1 MTQDRR
7 VTTARRLPRAFVL
20 LAAVPLLA
28 LAGCGDQGELRGAG
42 ETPTAVGP
50 SRLWPTLAPA
60 TTPALDYGEADTE
73 IVKGIEI
80 ANDDIHQVDPVAV
93 LRAQVA
99 AHPDEYTGRTA
110 MYPETAERLG
120 DCGNASSARGKDC
133 PVLQPYY
140 RDLTGDGKDDLIL
153 GFTLLGD
160 QLTVRVYTFE
170 KHQLVQVMNT
180 TDAVIGVEFAG
191 RDLIV
196 RAASTLPGYEY
207 RTVWSW
213 DTHQHAMLATRD
225 EILRIGDSTPTS
237 APTTTSAPT
246 STSASTS
253 TPTSDSTPTSEST
266 PTSTPSASPSAS

>member
-1 MTQDRR
+1 MTHNRR
-7 VTTARRLPRAFVL
+7 AGAIRRAPRAFAL
-20 LAAVPLLA
+20 FAAVPLLA
-28 LAGCGDQGELRGAG
+28 LAGCGDPGDLRGAG

-50 SRLWPTLAPA
+50 SRLWPTLTPA

-73 IVKGIEI
+73 VVKGIE
-80 ANDDIHQVDPVAV
+80 AVNDDIQQVDPVAV
-93 LRAQVA
+93 LKAQVA

-120 DCGNASSARGKDC
+120 DCGSGNSSSTRGKDC
-133 PVLQPYY
+133 PVLQAYY

-153 GFTLLGD
+153 GFTLPEE

-170 KHQLVQVMNT
+170 KHRLVQVMNT

-191 RDLIV
+191 RDLIL

-225 EILRIGDSTPTS
+225 EILRVGASTQ
-237 APTTTSAPT
+237 APTPYRSPAAT
-246 STSASTS
+246 
-253 TPTSDSTPTSEST
+253 
-266 PTSTPSASPSAS
+266 TPSASPSAP

>member
-1 MTQDRR
+1 MTHDRR
-7 VTTARRLPRAFVL
+7 AVTARRVPRAFAL

-42 ETPTAVGP
+42 ATPTAVGP
-50 SRLWPTLAPA
+50 SRLWPTLTPA

-73 IVKGIEI
+73 VVKGIE
-80 ANDDIHQVDPVAV
+80 AAHDDIREVDPVAV
-93 LRAQVA
+93 LKAQVA
-99 AHPDEYTGRTA
+99 AHADEYTGKTA
-110 MYPETAERLG
+110 LYPETAERLG
-120 DCGNASSARGKDC
+120 DCTGPSGARGKGC
-133 PVLQPYY
+133 PVLQAYY
-140 RDLTGDGKDDLIL
+140 RDLTGDGKDDLVL
-153 GFTLLGD
+153 AFTLPED

-170 KHQLVQVMNT
+170 RHQLVQVMNT
-180 TDAVIGVEFAG
+180 TDSVIGVEFAG

-225 EILRIGDSTPTS
+225 EILRVGDPTPTS
-237 APTTTSAPT
+237 APS
-246 STSASTS
+246 
-253 TPTSDSTPTSEST
+253 

>member
-1 MTQDRR
+1 MTHSRR
-7 VTTARRLPRAFVL
+7 VPRAIAL

-28 LAGCGDQGELRGAG
+28 LAGCGDPGDLRGAG

-50 SRLWPTLAPA
+50 SQLWPTLAPA

-73 IVKGIEI
+73 VVKGIAVE
-80 ANDDIHQVDPVAV
+80 NDDIHELDPVSV
-93 LRAQVA
+93 IEAQVA

-110 MYPETAERLG
+110 LYPETAERLG
-120 DCGNASSARGKDC
+120 ACGGPSGARGKGC
-133 PVLQPYY
+133 PVLQAYY
-140 RDLTGDGKDDLIL
+140 RDLTGDGKDDLVL
-153 GFTLLGD
+153 GFTVPED

-170 KHQLVQVMNT
+170 KHRLVQVMNT

-191 RDLIV
+191 RELVV

-225 EILRIGDSTPTS
+225 EILRVGNATG
-237 APTTTSAPT
+237 APTPSRSPA
-246 STSASTS
+246 A
-253 TPTSDSTPTSEST
+253 
-266 PTSTPSASPSAS
+266 TPSASPSAS

>member
-1 MTQDRR
+1 MTHHRR
-7 VTTARRLPRAFVL
+7 AATARRAPRAFAL

-73 IVKGIEI
+73 VVKGIEA
-80 ANDDIHQVDPVAV
+80 ANDDIHEVNPVAV

-110 MYPETAERLG
+110 MYPQTAERLG
-120 DCGNASSARGKDC
+120 DCGSPSGTRGKGC
-133 PVLQPYY
+133 PILQTYY
-140 RDLTGDGKDDLIL
+140 RDLTGDRKDDLVL
-153 GFTLLGD
+153 GFTLPGD
-160 QLTVRVYTFE
+160 QLTVRAYTFE
-170 KHQLVQVMNT
+170 KHRLVQVMNT
-180 TDAVIGVEFAG
+180 TDSVIGVEFAG

-225 EILRIGDSTPTS
+225 EILRVGDSTP
-237 APTTTSAPT
+237 AP
-246 STSASTS
+246 
-253 TPTSDSTPTSEST
+253 
-266 PTSTPSASPSAS
+266 TPSASPSAS